1 MAARQGRA
9 MRFDLTDPDLA
20 HLLRWV
26 QHGVVSR
33 RQIEELGGRESD
45 IRRMVRRRELT
56 AAHPGVYVNH
66 TGQLTRAQREW
77 VAVQSAW
84 PAALTDDSA
93 LPRPKSSAIHIAV
106 HLGRTIAVPRFVVP
120 HRTARLDEI
129 VDWRAGP
136 PQVQLEHALINV
148 MSDHLVKEDVAAAFE
163 VLTATAFTRRTSPQ
177 WLLAAL
183 AARPRVTGRAMIQA
197 MTEDLRDGVCS
208 VLERGYRDRVER
220 PHGLPRAR
228 RQVRSSA
235 TGRATDQDVRYEQY
249 GLVVELNGRTW
260 HDNPRAWDAD
270 AKRDLAE
277 LAVSDLLTARVTYGL
292 VFREPCQTAAW
303 IGEVLQK
310 LGWQGELRPCPRCPA
325 R

>member
-1 MAARQGRA
+1 

-20 HLLRWV
+20 HLLQWV

-33 RQIEELGGRESD
+33 RQIEELGGQESD
-45 IRRMVRRRELT
+45 IRRMVRRKELN

-66 TGQLTRAQREW
+66 TGELTRAQREW

-84 PAALTDDSA
+84 PAALTNDSA
-93 LPRPKSSAIHIAV
+93 LPKPTSSAIHIAV
-106 HLGRTIAVPRFVVP
+106 HLGRTVVVPRFVVP
-120 HRTARLDEI
+120 HRTANLDDL

-136 PQVQLEHALINV
+136 PTVQLEHALINT
-148 MSDHLVKEDVAAAFE
+148 MSDHLAKEDVAAAFAA
-163 VLTATAFTRRTSPQ
+163 LTATAFTRRTTPE

-183 AARPRVTGRAMIQA
+183 ASRSRVGGRAMIKT

-208 VLERGYRDRVER
+208 VLERGYRHRVER
-220 PHGLPRAR
+220 PHGLPHAR
-228 RQVRSSA
+228 RQARSSA
-235 TGRATDQDVRYEQY
+235 TGNATDQDVRYEQY
-249 GLVVELNGRTW
+249 GVVVELNGRTW

-277 LAVSDLLTARVTYGL
+277 LAVSELLTARVTYGL
-292 VFREPCQTAAW
+292 VFGEQCQTARW
-303 IGEVLQK
+303 IAEILRRQGWRGEF
-310 LGWQGELRPCPRCPA
+310 LRCPRCPP